1 MRLGGLFVPR
11 ENHLYGGPGL
21 RHACRKA
28 QGNFHFAP
36 GFGTTLQIRCSCTM
50 GSRRSLSDARTR
62 QRTVGSGTGTA
73 REGTVGSG
81 TVGSGTVGSASAV
94 LGSGAPN
101 FVSGRRGPLGLSSR

>member
-62 QRTVGSGTGTA
+62 QWTVGSGMGTA

-81 TVGSGTVGSASAV
+81 TVGSASAA
-94 LGSGAPN
+94 LGLGAPN